1 MKILIIGAGS
11 LTGGSLIPM
20 LLEETDATI
29 YTVSGKVV
37 LDVVGKGVEGGR
49 VIHKTLDILDK
60 QALRD
65 YGVSVMPD
73 VIVNLAAMT
82 HVDLCESDKQTA
94 WQLNVTLVENLV
106 RIARITDAF
115 LVHLSTD
122 YVFDGTK
129 GPYTETDTPKPLNY
143 YGKTKL
149 AGETAVTTS
158 GIEFAVIR
166 TIVVYGYNQARPD
179 FVRWVLDAF
188 DSESPIKVSNDQIAN
203 ATYVDDLAEAIMFLI
218 LDKKLGL
225 YHVGGADHISRYD
238 FALKIAEIFKSD
250 PSLITPVP
258 TSELNQVANRPL
270 LGGLVT
276 LKAEAALRMKFSGVQ
291 SGLLSYR
298 HQLFEQH
305 MATVQRKP

>member
-29 YTVSGKVV
+29 FSVSSKVV
-37 LDVVGKGVEGGR
+37 LDVIGKGAEEGR

-82 HVDLCESDKQTA
+82 NVDLCESDKQLA

-106 RIARITDAF
+106 RIARITDAH

-149 AGETAVTTS
+149 AGETAVITS
-158 GIEFAVIR
+158 GVTYTIIR
-166 TIVVYGYNQARPD
+166 TIVVYGYNQGRPD

-188 DSESPIKVSNDQIAN
+188 DAETPIRVANDQIAN
-203 ATYVDDLAEAIMFLI
+203 ATYVDDLSEAIMFFVLERRV
-218 LDKKLGL
+218 GL
-225 YHVGGADHISRYD
+225 YHVGGSDHISRYD
-238 FALKIAEIFKSD
+238 FALKIAETFKSD

-258 TSELNQVANRPL
+258 TSELKQVATRP
-270 LGGLVT
+270 

-305 MATVQRKP
+305 MNGPTRSK